1 MAGHCEDHGKLYHM
15 VEQLDKK
22 LGNGWARDVKITL
35 SDVQKDIGE
44 MKTDIA
50 LLKERPRNK
59 TLVYKDIVLF
69 ITAIAAIVGIA
80 SQVFGG

>member
-1 MAGHCEDHGKLYHM
+1 MACEDHGRLMTM

-22 LGNGWARDVKITL
+22 LGNGWANEVKLTL
-35 SDVQKDIGE
+35 NAVQKDIGE

-59 TLVYKDIVLF
+59 ALVYKDIVLF
-69 ITAIAAIVGIA
+69 ITSAAAIIGIV
-80 SQVFGG
+80 SQVYGG